1 MHKEVQKSYEAVYF
15 CFFKTQCFDWLKNHW
30 KILKLRERERE
41 KSKFILE
48 FKKNIKVMV
57 RFKKINTLFHIEMI
71 LLHETKK
78 RETNK
83 MKRKKKDEKSKH
95 VLPFI
100 WYVFVFVFSC

>member
-1 MHKEVQKSYEAVYF
+1 
-15 CFFKTQCFDWLKNHW
+15 
-30 KILKLRERERE
+30 
-41 KSKFILE
+41 
-48 FKKNIKVMV
+48 
-57 RFKKINTLFHIEMI
+57 MI

-100 WYVFVFVFSC
+100 

>member
-1 MHKEVQKSYEAVYF
+1 M
-15 CFFKTQCFDWLKNHW
+15 NHW

-57 RFKKINTLFHIEMI
+57 RFKKINTLY
-71 LLHETKK
+71 ETKK

-100 WYVFVFVFSC
+100 